1 MNKEPSCSAQI
12 SKSGDENSEHKGT
25 AEEKDEKGLSKTTTS
40 QENDLSGEFKMS
52 HIR

>member
-1 MNKEPSCSAQI
+1 MNREPSCSAQI

-25 AEEKDEKGLSKTTTS
+25 AEEKDEKDLSKTTTS
-40 QENDLSGEFKMS
+40 RENYISGEFRTS